1 MNKKTVR
8 DIDVAGKRV
17 LMRVDFNA
25 PLNEKR
31 EVTDDSRIRAAL
43 PTIQYLL
50 NKNAKV
56 ILVSHLG
63 RPKGK
68 VDEVLRLDPV
78 DRVLENLL
86 GKKVLKLDKVIT
98 EEVEQ
103 AVKTLN
109 RNQVILLEN
118 VRFYAEEQ
126 ENVPEFAKKLASLAD
141 IFVDDAFGTAH
152 RAHASTVGVTK
163 YLPSVAGFLLEKE
176 VDALTRLIQNPAKP
190 FIAILGGN
198 KVSDKIGVI
207 KNLLETVDGIV
218 MGGGMC
224 FTFLKAQG
232 YEIGGSILEPE
243 QLEEAKHVLEYTE
256 REGILFYLPED
267 VVVADSFSADA
278 KWQVVN
284 VEDIPPGRY
293 GLDIGPMTV
302 ELYQEVIL
310 EAKTIFWNGP
320 MGVFEWDAF
329 ANGTRKI
336 AEAIAHSNALT
347 IVGGGDSDAALK
359 KFNLTS
365 AISHISTG
373 GGASMRVLEG
383 KPLPAVEALMDK

>member
-1 MNKKTVR
+1 MDKKTVR
-8 DIDVAGKRV
+8 DIDVIGKKV

-43 PTIQYLL
+43 PTIKYLL
-50 NKNAKV
+50 DKNAKV

-68 VDEVLRLDPV
+68 VDEALRLDPV
-78 DRVLENLL
+78 AKVLENLL
-86 GKKVLKLDKVIT
+86 GKKVLKLDKVVT
-98 EEVEQ
+98 EEVEE
-103 AVKTLN
+103 AAKTLN
-109 RNQVILLEN
+109 CNQVILLEN

-126 ENVPEFAKKLASLAD
+126 ENDAEFAKKLASLAD

-176 VDALTRLIQNPAKP
+176 VDALTKLVQNPAKP
-190 FIAILGGN
+190 FIAVLGGN

-207 KNLLETVDGIV
+207 KSLLETVDGIV
-218 MGGGMC
+218 TGGGMC

-232 YEIGGSILEPE
+232 YEIGGSIYEPE
-243 QLEEAKHVLEYTE
+243 QLGEARHVLEYTE
-256 REGILFYLPED
+256 QEGILFYLPED
-267 VVVADSFSADA
+267 IVVAGSFSPDA

-284 VEDIPPGRY
+284 VEAIPPRWY
-293 GLDIGPMTV
+293 GLDIGPKTA
-302 ELYQEVIL
+302 ELYEEVIS

-320 MGVFEWDAF
+320 MGVFEWDTF

-373 GGASMRVLEG
+373 GGASIRVLEG

>member
-1 MNKKTVR
+1 MDKKTVR

-17 LMRVDFNA
+17 LVRVDFNV

-43 PTIQYLL
+43 PTIKYLL
-50 NKNAKV
+50 DKNAKV

-68 VDEVLRLDPV
+68 VDEALRLDPV
-78 DRVLENLL
+78 AKVLENLL
-86 GKKVLKLDKVIT
+86 GTKVLKLDKVIT
-98 EEVEQ
+98 EEVEA
-103 AVKTLN
+103 AVKTLDH
-109 RNQVILLEN
+109 NQVILLEN
-118 VRFYAEEQ
+118 MRFYVEEQ
-126 ENVPEFAKKLASLAD
+126 ENDPEFARKLASLAD
-141 IFVDDAFGTAH
+141 VFVDDAFGTAH

-176 VDALTRLIQNPAKP
+176 VDALTRLVQNPSKP

-207 KNLLETVDGIV
+207 KRLLETVDGIV
-218 MGGGMC
+218 TGGGMSL
-224 FTFLKAQG
+224 TFLKAQG
-232 YEIGGSILEPE
+232 YEIGKSIFEPE

-267 VVVADSFSADA
+267 VVVANSFSADA
-278 KWQVVN
+278 KGRVVN
-284 VEDIPPGRY
+284 VEDIPPDWY
-293 GLDIGPMTV
+293 GLDIGPTTV
-302 ELYQEVIL
+302 ELYQEVIA

-320 MGVFEWDAF
+320 MGVFEWDVF
-329 ANGTRKI
+329 SNGTRKI

-359 KFNLTS
+359 KFDLTS